1 MALYDFT
8 GANGDPLPAGLT
20 AAAGTFE
27 INNNKLFA
35 TGSNPG
41 GLGWLVTQQS
51 AADAT
56 IQATYNAE
64 GDSSASLEGV
74 VFRLTDNANFL
85 IAGISASTGEF
96 AIYAAQSG
104 AFNKLTQINIPS
116 FSTTTDYTIKVVMS
130 GQDIVAT
137 VNDANRLTRTAAF
150 NETATQHGLRYASVN
165 KSFDDLSIPR
175 GVITPSITSYET
187 WQRNTS
193 DQALVEFNVDYEGSA
208 TTIERQ
214 LNGGAW
220 SVVVASPAASGT
232 YNESLTLDTGHHTI
246 AYRFSNDVTG
256 TLVTLDYVT
265 VGDVFVLAGQSQ
277 MRSQGENFQT
287 YNRST
292 NGTRAVL
299 LGNDDV
305 WKEASDP
312 IDDNTNQVDDV
323 SNDELLGRDPAGGSW
338 MMRFCDNWL
347 SEHDVPIAMIMCAL
361 GGTSQSDWQKTSS
374 TTYNGINLYQSMT
387 RRIGIAHG
395 CRMVFF
401 QQGELDASIGTSSSQ
416 YQALYNALIDD
427 IKADFDL
434 DTLIIPLGD
443 IDAAGYDPTDVATI
457 RAAQILVAQNN
468 NNAEITDPL
477 TGIPVSLTDGI
488 HFETDAALQA
498 VADVVYNSYS
508 TLFDIELAPAATG
521 PIASAGPDQSVAA
534 GVTVTLDFTGST
546 AGDAAIVSYA
556 LAQDSGDTVTVDSST
571 PTAPTFTAPST
582 NSAQNLTFTL
592 TVTDANGLTDTDAL
606 TVSVAAQLAPT
617 ASAGQDQS
625 VAAGATVTL
634 DATASTDS
642 DGSVISYAWAQTA
655 GGDVVLSDSSAP
667 QPTFTAPASDTA
679 QTLTF
684 TVTVTDDNG
693 ATASD
698 TVSITVDAMAQ
709 GTEKI
714 NNMADNGYTLK
725 GAPTVTAYLGRS
737 NLTLLQ
743 FAVETQ
749 GDNTAL
755 TGAGLLD
762 FTSDVNQI
770 TRVDIV
776 MNGAIL
782 SSTGGD
788 VLLDNQYLKV
798 RFGAFNLAAGA
809 YYPQVIIYVASDTRG
824 IVICGPGLP
833 AVLRVDYRA

>member
-74 VFRLTDNANFL
+74 VFRLSDNANFL
-85 IAGISASTGEF
+85 IAGINASTGEF

-104 AFNKLTQINIPS
+104 SFNKLTQINIPS

-137 VNDANRLTRTAAF
+137 VNDANTLTRTAAF

-165 KSFDDLSIPR
+165 KSFDNLSIPR
-175 GVITPSITSYET
+175 GVITPSIASYET
-187 WQRNTS
+187 WQRNES
-193 DQALVEFNVDYEGSA
+193 DQALVEFDVDYEGSA

-214 LNGGAW
+214 LDGGAW
-220 SVVVASPAASGT
+220 DTIVASPASSGT

-312 IDDNTNQVDDV
+312 IDDNTNQVDGV
-323 SNDELLGRDPAGGSW
+323 SNDELLGRDAAGGSW

-401 QQGELDASIGTSSSQ
+401 QQGELDAGTGTSSAQ
-416 YQALYNALIDD
+416 YQALYNALIND
-427 IKADFDL
+427 IKADFGL

-468 NNAEITDPL
+468 NNAEITNPL

-592 TVTDANGLTDTDAL
+592 TVTDANGLTSTDTVTINVAAAVQQQVSSDFTATFTGLANGTYDTRVIDVDNEAL
-606 TVSVAAQLAPT
+606 IFFGQKIYASGATTFTFDDVPVGTNIEVSVLLAED
-617 ASAGQDQS
+617 G
-625 VAAGATVTL
+625 GLLRGVTL
-634 DATASTDS
+634 
-642 DGSVISYAWAQTA
+642 
-655 GGDVVLSDSSAP
+655 
-667 QPTFTAPASDTA
+667 
-679 QTLTF
+679 
-684 TVTVTDDNG
+684 
-693 ATASD
+693 
-698 TVSITVDAMAQ
+698 
-709 GTEKI
+709 
-714 NNMADNGYTLK
+714 
-725 GAPTVTAYLGRS
+725 
-737 NLTLLQ
+737 
-743 FAVETQ
+743 
-749 GDNTAL
+749 
-755 TGAGLLD
+755 
-762 FTSDVNQI
+762 
-770 TRVDIV
+770 
-776 MNGAIL
+776 
-782 SSTGGD
+782 
-788 VLLDNQYLKV
+788 
-798 RFGAFNLAAGA
+798 
-809 YYPQVIIYVASDTRG
+809 
-824 IVICGPGLP
+824 
-833 AVLRVDYRA
+833 